1 MTYEIRIERLP
12 KQYTAFERATVPW
25 SGIGEAFGRIFGEV
39 VAYAGSHGAAPS
51 AAFAQYPEM
60 REQDVD
66 MIAGFVVSNPITPSG
81 SIEAG
86 ELPEGDAA
94 ICLHVG
100 PYEELSKPY
109 AAIEE
114 WLKTSGREQ
123 QGLPWEVYLSM
134 PDENPPRTE
143 IVFPLKG

>member
-1 MTYEIRIERLP
+1 LNYEIEVRRLP
-12 KQYTAFERATVPW
+12 KQHTAFQRVTVPW

-39 VAYAGSHGAAPS
+39 LAYAGAQGAIPS
-51 AAFAQYPEM
+51 GAFAQYPEM

-66 MIAGFVVSNPITPSG
+66 MLAGFVVSKPLAPSG
-81 SIEAG
+81 KIEAG

-94 ICLHVG
+94 VCLHVG

-123 QGLPWEVYLSM
+123 AGTPWELYLSM

-143 IVFPLKG
+143 VVFPLNS